1 MRQGFIYFTCIYNI
15 QTPGTG
21 CPPPELSL
29 NQTRVLARR
38 NSTPDFRTFSEV
50 KFTAQFPGP
59 GFTHYTRLCK
69 IKCINE
75 KWVGPLCLDED
86 AEGKYEPIL
95 HGCQLGVIPSH
106 LVVTYNNV
114 TLHKE
119 KKKKEEEGEEG
130 EEEEGGGRGGG
141 EDEEGEVR
149 GGGGGG
155 EEEEEE
161 EE

>member
-1 MRQGFIYFTCIYNI
+1 MRQDI

-114 TLHKE
+114 TLHGIPYPPRQLFERNYIILSEQIQQQSMSFFKQ
-119 KKKKEEEGEEG
+119 
-130 EEEEGGGRGGG
+130 
-141 EDEEGEVR
+141 
-149 GGGGGG
+149 
-155 EEEEEE
+155 
-161 EE
+161 